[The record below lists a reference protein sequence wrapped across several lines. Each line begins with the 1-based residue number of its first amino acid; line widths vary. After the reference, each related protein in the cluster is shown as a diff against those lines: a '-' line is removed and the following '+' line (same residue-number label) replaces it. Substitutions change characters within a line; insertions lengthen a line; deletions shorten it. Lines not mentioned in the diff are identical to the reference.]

1 MKSAK
6 VPLLCLVLLSLCVGP
21 AYSSPDPIHTVI
33 LYADNLLPSD
43 SIIDIN
49 GLPVKNSNYSGVP
62 VGRSVYYYCLA
73 PHSCFCPVC
82 RGEPGR
88 ARVQFIE
95 PGSDEPLV
103 IYTLTK

>member
-1 MKSAK
+1 VKSAK
-6 VPLLCLVLLSLCVGP
+6 APVLCLFLLWLCVGP

-33 LYADNLLPSD
+33 SYADHLLPSD
-43 SIIDIN
+43 TIVDID

-82 RGEPGR
+82 RGELGV
-88 ARVQFIE
+88 ARILFIE
-95 PGSDEPLV
+95 PGPDEPLV
-103 IYTLTK
+103 IYTLIK